1 MGSMFT
7 SVFVSVRRSRRS
19 AVRFSALSA
28 VVAALA
34 LVVALLGAGPAAAH
48 SAAVGSSPE
57 NGAQLDRSPGE
68 VSVTFNEDLRDE
80 YGVLKVVGPDG
91 HFWQQGEPT
100 VSGPV
105 ISVPVNALGPVGEY
119 KVNFRVTSADGHP
132 VQGQRTFTLTVAGD
146 GEPGPLADAEELA
159 VTGDDGGFP
168 LWGIIVL
175 VVVALVVVAGVI
187 VLALRRRGA

>member
-1 MGSMFT
+1 MGPMFASAPIPVPRST
-7 SVFVSVRRSRRS
+7 SSVARVR
-19 AVRFSALSA
+19 AVT
-28 VVAALA
+28 A
-34 LVVALLGAGPAAAH
+34 LVAVLTLLAALLGTGPASAH

-57 NGAQLDRSPGE
+57 NGAQVDRSPGE
-68 VSVTFNEDLRDE
+68 VSVTFNEDLRQE
-80 YGVLKVVGPDG
+80 YAVLKVVGPDN

-100 VSGPV
+100 VAGPV
-105 ISVPVNALGPVGEY
+105 VSVPVNALGPVGEY

-146 GEPGPLADAEELA
+146 GQPGPLADAEELA

-175 VVVALVVVAGVI
+175 VVVGLLVVAGV
-187 VLALRRRGA
+187 LALVLRRRGA